1 MIAFVLLLV
10 AFATCCCAGAPHG
23 LETLLVSSY
32 NDGNETSGFVR
43 ALRAAKISHDSW
55 DLTTVFSDPTSC
67 GRSPSWLTLDEKR
80 GILYCLDEGLDTP
93 NGSINTFKIT
103 RGRHGKIEP
112 ADNKETVSGPVSA
125 VLYGPK
131 HKQFLVAAHYT
142 GSAVTTWETKKDGGI
157 EYGEVFD
164 FEMDAPGPDPDRQ
177 DAPHPHQA
185 ILDPTGKF
193 ILIPDLGA
201 DLVRVYSFDGKTGD
215 LTAQSPLVA
224 KPGSGPRHGAFF
236 TWKSKQC
243 KKRCTNFYLV
253 SELEN
258 TVTTYSVAYGKGGNL
273 TFTETAVISTFGDG
287 PTPDGA
293 AAAEILVSVRA
304 STKLYEIILT
314 CFSRITASSP
324 CQTATTHLLPFPKE
338 QTSNSSRTRW
348 QPFPSRAT
356 AVSSLKTWRL
366 QLAASRAPFHS
377 TRRGTW
383 SLLHTNTANPSSFLT
398 ATQSPVSLE
407 VSLPG

>member
-243 KKRCTNFYLV
+243 KKGCTNFYLV

-293 AAAEILVSVRA
+293 AAAEILVSPDHRFVTVSNRNDTSFA
-304 STKLYEIILT
+304 IPEGANVQLKSDSLAT
-314 CFSRITASSP
+314 FSIKSDG
-324 CQTATTHLLPFPKE
+324 
-338 QTSNSSRTRW
+338 
-348 QPFPSRAT
+348 
-356 AVSSLKTWRL
+356 SLKFEN
-366 QLAASRAPFHS
+366 LASAAGSFPRAISFNKKGNMVAVAHQYS
-377 TRRGTW
+377 K
-383 SLLHTNTANPSSFLT
+383 SLVLLDRNPVTGFIGGELARMNDLGNLT
-398 ATQSPVSLE
+398 SV
-407 VSLPG
+407 VWG